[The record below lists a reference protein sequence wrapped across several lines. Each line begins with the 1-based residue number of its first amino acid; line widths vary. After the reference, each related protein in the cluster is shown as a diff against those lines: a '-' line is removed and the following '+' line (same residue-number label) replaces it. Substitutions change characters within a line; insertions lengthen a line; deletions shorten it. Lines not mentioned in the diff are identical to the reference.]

1 MTELNAT
8 RNVKLW
14 GGTTGDLL
22 DTQLNCPAHGS
33 DPNKNSEIN
42 SRLSSLRSIVAPFF
56 PIQLFY
62 LFESESTDS
71 KMTTRELK
79 MWGYSHCDE
88 ISFNGA
94 VASSSLML
102 SLVISIWCC
111 PFHLLGKMMQQG
123 KRKHWPDSFN
133 YLKWLLHWPT
143 ILLVVGI
150 IAFFSQLEGY
160 VKVHHDNFYGQVYSF
175 ICDGGWVGVC
185 RLSRGLGTAVRYRY
199 VWNNG
204 VGALHYM

>member
-22 DTQLNCPAHGS
+22 DTQLNCPARGS

-42 SRLSSLRSIVAPFF
+42 SRLSSLRSIDAPFF

-79 MWGYSHCDE
+79 M
-88 ISFNGA
+88 
-94 VASSSLML
+94 
-102 SLVISIWCC
+102 
-111 PFHLLGKMMQQG
+111 
-123 KRKHWPDSFN
+123 
-133 YLKWLLHWPT
+133 
-143 ILLVVGI
+143 
-150 IAFFSQLEGY
+150 
-160 VKVHHDNFYGQVYSF
+160 
-175 ICDGGWVGVC
+175 
-185 RLSRGLGTAVRYRY
+185 
-199 VWNNG
+199 
-204 VGALHYM
+204 

>member
-33 DPNKNSEIN
+33 DPNNNSEIN

-79 MWGYSHCDE
+79 MWGCSHCDK

-102 SLVISIWCC
+102 SLVISVIAY
-111 PFHLLGKMMQQG
+111 LVLSISSAREDDAAGETNTLA
-123 KRKHWPDSFN
+123 RSFN
-133 YLKWLLHWPT
+133 HFK
-143 ILLVVGI
+143 
-150 IAFFSQLEGY
+150 
-160 VKVHHDNFYGQVYSF
+160 
-175 ICDGGWVGVC
+175 
-185 RLSRGLGTAVRYRY
+185 
-199 VWNNG
+199 
-204 VGALHYM
+204 